1 MLAFVPGVLLPF
13 LARAPLLATAGP
25 ARGRGGRPA
34 GRPTCPSAHS
44 GALRVALPL
53 PLPVCPSPRV
63 SRERARKRAS
73 ERAPLSSEKAGR
85 GRKGWAG
92 TRAMDEKAQRV
103 KDLLAS
109 YYGADDEA
117 TGGSDATADAT
128 GRTGTG
134 GGASAAEA
142 NSGKGSSPRLA
153 ARSPAPSAGL
163 DSAAF
168 DDERYLSSLLQ
179 KTRLDGLLS
188 KHSEMVSEI
197 QTLDG
202 DMQMLV
208 YDNYERFIAATDTIK
223 RMRSNVEGMEGQMD
237 KLLEGMER
245 VADVSGEVNDRLSV
259 HREEVERL
267 HGVGGLLRKIR
278 VVQELPGRLR
288 KCLAHD
294 ALAIAARWYLD
305 AKPVLERY
313 GSTSFARVAKDTEQ
327 VVAEVRAKMQDQLA
341 ADTLD
346 AGDAAEYMELLQAM
360 GQPVQALRSEYVS
373 SRESKLRACLDR
385 ASQRKRDMLLARA
398 AGGGGEGTAEADAG
412 SLQAFVAAT
421 NTDLLSELAG
431 TASSFRSLFP
441 DDAEQLVAAVQ
452 APADEY
458 LALVRSVL
466 PPTPGAPSWSA
477 DQLVAALGTLAT
489 DMGRV
494 GAIAPGARLHE
505 RALELAH
512 AAIEGAAG
520 AVGAEAVA
528 SVARAMTAAKEDLA
542 GVLASGDVEAAAK
555 AICSA
560 RDELRAAV
568 MASAEEAIAGMADLS
583 RSASAARELTGGVL
597 PTLHAA
603 MQREMSALV
612 LGVLDRLAG
621 VGAKDEEST
630 PVPAIRLLG
639 WAVLGV
645 LEDEVVPK
653 LMDAISEHAAE
664 PDLTAGRRPPFVAGE
679 LIRGVG
685 AAKSLALRTYAESRG
700 RVLSSM
706 VRKSI
711 ATPDWFNM
719 KEPRAPRLYVEM
731 MTKELD
737 ELARESTALLPPG
750 DAGRS
755 VAGQVPSQG
764 ETSMVDRLFREKVK
778 VFADVEPTCAS
789 VQAAVIGIA
798 LRSLR
803 ECVREVTLG
812 GAGYRQ
818 MQVDIAALRAS
829 LATRTQGDA
838 ALAFALDEA
847 LKAAEERATDNAGL
861 DDDVIAGILESA
873 AGGRSA

>member
-1 MLAFVPGVLLPF
+1 M
-13 LARAPLLATAGP
+13 
-25 ARGRGGRPA
+25 
-34 GRPTCPSAHS
+34 
-44 GALRVALPL
+44 
-53 PLPVCPSPRV
+53 
-63 SRERARKRAS
+63 
-73 ERAPLSSEKAGR
+73 
-85 GRKGWAG
+85 
-92 TRAMDEKAQRV
+92 
-103 KDLLAS
+103 
-109 YYGADDEA
+109 
-117 TGGSDATADAT
+117 
-128 GRTGTG
+128 
-134 GGASAAEA
+134 
-142 NSGKGSSPRLA
+142 
-153 ARSPAPSAGL
+153 
-163 DSAAF
+163 
-168 DDERYLSSLLQ
+168 
-179 KTRLDGLLS
+179 
-188 KHSEMVSEI
+188 
-197 QTLDG
+197 
-202 DMQMLV
+202 
-208 YDNYERFIAATDTIK
+208 
-223 RMRSNVEGMEGQMD
+223 
-237 KLLEGMER
+237 
-245 VADVSGEVNDRLSV
+245 
-259 HREEVERL
+259 
-267 HGVGGLLRKIR
+267 
-278 VVQELPGRLR
+278 
-288 KCLAHD
+288 
-294 ALAIAARWYLD
+294 
-305 AKPVLERY
+305 
-313 GSTSFARVAKDTEQ
+313 
-327 VVAEVRAKMQDQLA
+327 
-341 ADTLD
+341 
-346 AGDAAEYMELLQAM
+346 
-360 GQPVQALRSEYVS
+360 
-373 SRESKLRACLDR
+373 
-385 ASQRKRDMLLARA
+385 
-398 AGGGGEGTAEADAG
+398 
-412 SLQAFVAAT
+412 
-421 NTDLLSELAG
+421 
-431 TASSFRSLFP
+431 
-441 DDAEQLVAAVQ
+441 
-452 APADEY
+452 
-458 LALVRSVL
+458 
-466 PPTPGAPSWSA
+466 
-477 DQLVAALGTLAT
+477 
-489 DMGRV
+489 